1 MKIEEKAPVE
11 QRIIDKLKRIDEAA
25 RNYEFTYETLANN
38 VVPEL
43 TDMLRVLVVSYKE
56 TQDKYDRLVRNY
68 IELEKIINDT

>member
-11 QRIIDKLKRIDEAA
+11 QRITDKLKRIDEAA